1 MAPLAVPSGR
11 VKGLGLD
18 ETVGEEVPFAAAA
31 AVEVK
36 RFAYFEIAAAA
47 VWAVDDD
54 PVVVEEDDN

>member
-11 VKGLGLD
+11 VKGFGFED
-18 ETVGEEVPFAAAA
+18 TVGEEVPFAAAA
-31 AVEVK
+31 AVDVK

-47 VWAVDDD
+47 VWAVEDD

>member
-1 MAPLAVPSGR
+1 M
-11 VKGLGLD
+11 KGFGFE
-18 ETVGEEVPFAAAA
+18 ETVGDEVALAAAA

-36 RFAYFEIAAAA
+36 RFAYLEMAAAA